1 MFKYI
6 MLYIFLALFAAL
18 GFSVSDICSKYLLN
32 NGVSNLQFLF
42 WAHGIAFVLLTLL
55 FIIIGTQFSLKFLT
69 NGDKYKKLLSYPKGK
84 LGLVLILSSLA
95 SFFGLVALIY
105 AFKIS
110 DNIGYTSAVVGTVTM
125 ITFFLSWLIFNKT
138 PEIKG
143 LLGAALILFGVYLI
157 SKCKN

>member
-69 NGDKYKKLLSYPKGK
+69 IYICSFIVKPTKFGK
-84 LGLVLILSSLA
+84 ESV
-95 SFFGLVALIY
+95 F
-105 AFKIS
+105 
-110 DNIGYTSAVVGTVTM
+110 
-125 ITFFLSWLIFNKT
+125 
-138 PEIKG
+138 
-143 LLGAALILFGVYLI
+143 
-157 SKCKN
+157 